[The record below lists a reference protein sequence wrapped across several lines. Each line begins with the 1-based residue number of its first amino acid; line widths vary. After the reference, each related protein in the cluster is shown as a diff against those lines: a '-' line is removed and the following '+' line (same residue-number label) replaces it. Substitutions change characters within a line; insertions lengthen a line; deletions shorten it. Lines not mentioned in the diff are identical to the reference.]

1 MIRTL
6 RIVLSAVP
14 ALAAAAVVA
23 LSSPVHAAGPSNDT
37 RELVATDART
47 RGLVLTEMR
56 DLLFAVNQVMKGAA
70 DNDMAAVAKAARFV
84 GLSHFATAG
93 DKGALPVY
101 KTETAPIE
109 FRRLGAQVHASFD
122 RIADAAERGGEP
134 MQIIGQLADATSN
147 CIACHAK
154 YRFPALDP
162 EKRTTMPPS
171 VMNPR

>member
-1 MIRTL
+1 MIRSL
-6 RIVLSAVP
+6 RLVQSAAP
-14 ALAAAAVVA
+14 LFAAALIASALPAAAA
-23 LSSPVHAAGPSNDT
+23 GPADET

-47 RGLVLTEMR
+47 RSLVLTEMR
-56 DLLFAVNQVMKGAA
+56 DLLFAVNQVMRGAA

-101 KTETAPIE
+101 KTETAPME

-134 MQIIGQLADATSN
+134 MEIVRQLADTTNN

-154 YRFPALDP
+154 YRFPALEP
-162 EKRTTMPPS
+162 ERRTTMPPS